1 MLSPVTTKGSMLLA
15 VLLQIPYQMLNDDI
29 HGIAIPANWT
39 CWSARTMGTGLSS
52 LVSVLR
58 TALVTMLILVRI
70 RAEEALASAHFGDD
84 QIAYCAHESGSFQ
97 RL

>member
-39 CWSARTMGTGLSS
+39 CWSARTDGN
-52 LVSVLR
+52 
-58 TALVTMLILVRI
+58 
-70 RAEEALASAHFGDD
+70 
-84 QIAYCAHESGSFQ
+84 
-97 RL
+97 